1 MPTIE
6 VEGLHFDERNEG
18 KLTAHGVSIR
28 EAYQVL
34 EGAPRA
40 LRNHSEGAPWVIIGP
55 TANGRMITLP
65 IDPTD
70 EPGIWRPRTASDSS
84 RKESRRYAKE

>member
-6 VEGLHFDERNEG
+6 LEGLYFDERNEA
-18 KLTAHGVSIR
+18 KLAAHSVTIR

-34 EGAPRA
+34 ERAPRA

-55 TANGRMITLP
+55 TASDRMITLP

-70 EPGIWRPRTASDSS
+70 EPGIWRPRTGYDSS
-84 RKESRRYAKE
+84 RKESRRYARE